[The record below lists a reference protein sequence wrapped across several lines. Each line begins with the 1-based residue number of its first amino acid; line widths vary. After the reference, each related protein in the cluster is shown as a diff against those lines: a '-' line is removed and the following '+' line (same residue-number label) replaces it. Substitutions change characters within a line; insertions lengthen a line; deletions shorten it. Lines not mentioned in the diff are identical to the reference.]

1 MKRNLLKIDKNEKN
15 SLLEMHRKRG
25 YKTIVEE
32 EDDLLGLLDK
42 KEDGIED
49 LGFEDDENEFDS
61 ENDSHS
67 HEIESDNTGGDED
80 FSKKRSD
87 FFGSLSAD
95 DISDDFD
102 QDFDSENDIEIS
114 DEEFMEIYNTEMKE
128 GNTKEKEKE
137 KTKEKEKDKKKRNP
151 FKDPNPGTEEDPR
164 GEKKDKKNK
173 KLKEG
178 KKVVRLTE
186 NELVN
191 LIKKMIN
198 E

>member
-1 MKRNLLKIDKNEKN
+1 MKKNLLKIDQEEKN

-25 YKTIVEE
+25 YKTIVEDEEIGAWGWEDE
-32 EDDLLGLLDK
+32 EDVPMDDTETDEELPIDLK
-42 KEDGIED
+42 
-49 LGFEDDENEFDS
+49 NEP
-61 ENDSHS
+61 HS
-67 HEIESDNTGGDED
+67 HNMESDDNMSSDE
-80 FSKKRSD
+80 SISNKRSE

-102 QDFDSENDIEIS
+102 QDFESIDDVEIS
-114 DEEFMEIYNTEMKE
+114 DEEFMEIYNSEMKE
-128 GNTKEKEKE
+128 QKTKEKEKE
-137 KTKEKEKDKKKRNP
+137 KTKEKEKDKKRRNP
-151 FKDPNPGTEEDPR
+151 FKDPNPGTQEDPR
-164 GEKKDKKNK
+164 GEKKNK

-186 NELVN
+186 DELVN